1 MKKIL
6 FMLVVMLTAFAV
18 PARAQFGAP
27 KTGKECV
34 GKICAGFDAYAAVTN
49 DISDPTMLEKA
60 FEPLNP
66 LMENM
71 TKEMK
76 PFRDYVL
83 DEEDKANVSKA
94 LMGFMT
100 ALNKFMGAPEEELQK
115 GVDVQVGKMKTLKD
129 LIDGAPGQ

>member
-1 MKKIL
+1 M
-6 FMLVVMLTAFAV
+6 
-18 PARAQFGAP
+18 
-27 KTGKECV
+27 
-34 GKICAGFDAYAAVTN
+34 TN

-100 ALNKFMGAPEEELQK
+100 ALNKFMGASR
-115 GVDVQVGKMKTLKD
+115 G
-129 LIDGAPGQ
+129 GASEGSGCPGRQDEDSEGSDRRCPRPVMI